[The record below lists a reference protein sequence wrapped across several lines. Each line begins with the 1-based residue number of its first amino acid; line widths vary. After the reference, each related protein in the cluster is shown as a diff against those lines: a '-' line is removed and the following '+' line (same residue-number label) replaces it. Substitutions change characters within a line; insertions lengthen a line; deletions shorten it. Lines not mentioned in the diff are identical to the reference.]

1 MLRLILQG
9 ILVFVVS
16 LILGGVAVYL
26 ITSLRRPEVPVL
38 KLNLVQQDDG
48 IVNEVFDASGM
59 VMDQLSYSFEKPAER
74 QKVAALLQ
82 KAGINSALNGE
93 RIMVEG
99 GKTGIAMDLLAL
111 KGLIP
116 GVDNFSFTEVTA
128 EEGTLRHKLQQRL
141 ATQNMLANM
150 IATMT
155 EGVDRAQVNLEAGET
170 LDGDISKVKVVI
182 DRQAGVN
189 GLKVTDLAGIRENV
203 SAMTGV
209 EDISRIDIIDS
220 KTGNKY

>member
-48 IVNEVFDASGM
+48 IVDEVFDASGM
-59 VMDQLSYSFEKPAER
+59 IMDQLSYSFEKPAER

-93 RIMVEG
+93 RIMVEA
-99 GKTGIAMDLLAL
+99 GKTGVAMDLLAL

-170 LDGDISKVKVVI
+170 LDGDISRVKVVI
-182 DRQAGVN
+182 DRRAGVN
-189 GLKVTDLAGIRENV
+189 GLKLADLAGIRENV

-209 EDISRIDIIDS
+209 EDIARIEIIDS